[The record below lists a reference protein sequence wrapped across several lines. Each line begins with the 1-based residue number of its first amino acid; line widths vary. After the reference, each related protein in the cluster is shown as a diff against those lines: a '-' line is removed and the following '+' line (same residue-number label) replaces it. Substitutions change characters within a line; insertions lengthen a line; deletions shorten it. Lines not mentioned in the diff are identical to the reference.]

1 MELKGQICERM
12 IVKQCLRKFDIRG
25 DFMDTSSY
33 IFSAI
38 YWVGI
43 IIWSLKNKE
52 KAKKEL
58 LPIKNNWKT
67 GVIVFLLVF
76 SPILVVALMVF
87 IQ

>member
-1 MELKGQICERM
+1 MG
-12 IVKQCLRKFDIRG
+12 
-25 DFMDTSSY
+25 TSSL
-33 IFSAI
+33 IFLVI

-58 LPIKNNWKT
+58 LQIKNNWKT

-76 SPILVVALMVF
+76 FPFLVAALMAFVL
-87 IQ
+87 

>member
-1 MELKGQICERM
+1 MG
-12 IVKQCLRKFDIRG
+12 
-25 DFMDTSSY
+25 TSSL
-33 IFSAI
+33 IFLAI

-58 LPIKNNWKT
+58 LQIKNNWKT

-76 SPILVVALMVF
+76 FPFLIVALMAFVL
-87 IQ
+87 

>member
-1 MELKGQICERM
+1 M
-12 IVKQCLRKFDIRG
+12 IVIRG

-33 IFSAI
+33 IFLAI

-58 LPIKNNWKT
+58 LQLKNNWKT
-67 GVIVFLLVF
+67 GVSILLIVLFPFLVMASMIFVL
-76 SPILVVALMVF
+76 
-87 IQ
+87 

>member
-1 MELKGQICERM
+1 MALTGQICERM

-38 YWVGI
+38 YWVE
-43 IIWSLKNKE
+43 NKE

-58 LPIKNNWKT
+58 LQIKNNWKT

>member
-1 MELKGQICERM
+1 MS
-12 IVKQCLRKFDIRG
+12 
-25 DFMDTSSY
+25 TSSL
-33 IFSAI
+33 IFLAI

-58 LPIKNNWKT
+58 LQIKNNWKT

-76 SPILVVALMVF
+76 SPFLIVALMAFVL
-87 IQ
+87 

>member
-1 MELKGQICERM
+1 MG
-12 IVKQCLRKFDIRG
+12 
-25 DFMDTSSY
+25 TSSL
-33 IFSAI
+33 IFLAI

-58 LPIKNNWKT
+58 LQIKNNWKT

-76 SPILVVALMVF
+76 FPFLVAALMAFVL
-87 IQ
+87 

>member
-1 MELKGQICERM
+1 MG
-12 IVKQCLRKFDIRG
+12 
-25 DFMDTSSY
+25 TSSL
-33 IFSAI
+33 IFLAI

-58 LPIKNNWKT
+58 LQIKNNWKT

-76 SPILVVALMVF
+76 FPFLVVALMTFVL
-87 IQ
+87 

>member
-1 MELKGQICERM
+1 MG
-12 IVKQCLRKFDIRG
+12 
-25 DFMDTSSY
+25 TSSL
-33 IFSAI
+33 IFLAI

-58 LPIKNNWKT
+58 LQIKNNWKT

-76 SPILVVALMVF
+76 SPFLILAIMVF
-87 IQ
+87 VVPY

>member
-1 MELKGQICERM
+1 MLRQPFSYALKGQ
-12 IVKQCLRKFDIRG
+12 
-25 DFMDTSSY
+25 DTSSY

-52 KAKKEL
+52 KAKKDL
-58 LPIKNNWKT
+58 LQIKNIWKT

-76 SPILVVALMVF
+76 SPFFVVALIIF

>member
-1 MELKGQICERM
+1 MG
-12 IVKQCLRKFDIRG
+12 
-25 DFMDTSSY
+25 TSSL
-33 IFSAI
+33 IFLAI

-58 LPIKNNWKT
+58 LQIKNNWKT

-76 SPILVVALMVF
+76 SPFLILALMVF

>member
-1 MELKGQICERM
+1 
-12 IVKQCLRKFDIRG
+12 
-25 DFMDTSSY
+25 MDTSSY
-33 IFSAI
+33 IFLAI

-58 LPIKNNWKT
+58 LQIKKNWKT

-76 SPILVVALMVF
+76 SPFLVVALMVF